1 MSWVVLSKTIPA
13 FVGMK
18 NWFYLIKWSQD
29 HSLNHVLHLENVGEM
44 WWCTRLCFPL
54 TVFLF
59 IPSKA
64 ESPNNRAY
72 ILYST
77 CVTRKQV
84 DNTFTV
90 TIKLMFYFVT
100 LLCNKTLEDVWI
112 VNIKASLTFTF
123 VTTRWSTFTW
133 KRVYFSPNQMLS
145 KTKRNK
151 RRRCK
156 YILNLFLSI

>member
-1 MSWVVLSKTIPA
+1 MSWVVLSKKNSHLFGCEESVLSIKVIPQSFTKPWCSSLRKCWWKTI
-13 FVGMK
+13 
-18 NWFYLIKWSQD
+18 
-29 HSLNHVLHLENVGEM
+29 
-44 WWCTRLCFPL
+44 WWCTRLCFP
-54 TVFLF
+54 
-59 IPSKA
+59 SQ
-64 ESPNNRAY
+64 NRAY

-77 CVTRKQV
+77 CFTRKQV

-90 TIKLMFYFVT
+90 TIKFLFYFVT
-100 LLCNKTLEDVWI
+100 LLCNKTLEDVCI

-133 KRVYFSPNQMLS
+133 KRAYIRPNQILS
-145 KTKRNK
+145 KTKTCANRNK